1 MKPLLQWPAVAL
13 VNLPEAADAVLK
25 TLASKDIRV
34 LALDGTMGAGKTTF
48 VRAMAEVLGV
58 GAEVSSPTF
67 GLVNTYLS
75 SAGERIHHMDW
86 YRVEDESEL
95 WDAGIPELLES
106 GQMCWV
112 EWPERGAAV
121 FPAHSAVLTIDVAA
135 GEDKRSLS
143 LFSA

>member
-1 MKPLLQWPAVAL
+1 MNPLLQLPAVAL
-13 VNLPEAADAVLK
+13 ADLPSAASEVLK
-25 TLASKDIRV
+25 TLSSRGIHV
-34 LALDGTMGAGKTTF
+34 LALDGEMGAGKTTF

-75 SAGERIHHMDW
+75 AAGERIHHMDW
-86 YRVEDESEL
+86 YRVDDEAEL

-121 FPAHSAVLTIDVAA
+121 FPAQSAVLTIDVSV

>member
-1 MKPLLQWPAVAL
+1 MKPLLELPAVTLAD
-13 VNLPEAADAVLK
+13 LPDAAAEVLK
-25 TLASKDIRV
+25 TLAANDIRV
-34 LALDGTMGAGKTTF
+34 LALDGAMGAGKTTF

-75 SAGERIHHMDW
+75 AAGEQIHHMDW
-86 YRVEDESEL
+86 YRVDDESEL

-112 EWPERGAAV
+112 EWPERAAAV
-121 FPAHSAVLTIDVAA
+121 FPAHSAVLTIDVAE
-135 GEDKRSLS
+135 GEEQRSLS